1 MTSTFQRGPV
11 ACAINAL
18 PLIRLVKA
26 IDPTIK
32 VSIVFPGEESV
43 AISQY

>member
-1 MTSTFQRGPV
+1 V
-11 ACAINAL
+11 AWAINAL

-32 VSIVFPGEESV
+32 VSIVFSGEECV
-43 AISQY
+43 AISEY